1 MRARFI
7 LQLIGIGVMI
17 ALTAIGMR
25 SCSSSSASSPLDPST
40 VRQNGLAGLCADAQ
54 ATASASGDGSAVTL
68 QIPAQADGL
77 SNIASASGLT
87 PGSYSCST
95 TTVAGG

>member
-40 VRQNGLAGLCADAQ
+40 VRQNGLAGLCANAE
-54 ATASASGDGSAVTL
+54 ASAAASGDNSAVTL
-68 QIPAQADGL
+68 QIPASADGVSNLAVAAGL
-77 SNIASASGLT
+77 S
-87 PGSYSCST
+87 PGSYTCST